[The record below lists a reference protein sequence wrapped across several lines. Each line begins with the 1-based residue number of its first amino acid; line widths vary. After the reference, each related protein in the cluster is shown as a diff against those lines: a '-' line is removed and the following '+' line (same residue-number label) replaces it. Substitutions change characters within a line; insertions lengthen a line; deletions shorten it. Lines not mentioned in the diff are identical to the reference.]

1 MPRVSMPRWTR
12 MAGEE
17 HSARRPLRLL
27 LALLALFALP
37 ACTALRAPDELP
49 EDPAASLQQLHW
61 LAGDWRRLDA
71 PAPSGER
78 WWHDGPLLRGEAWVQ
93 DGKRRLLTER
103 LTIEVDGERLV
114 YRVEFP
120 DPDAPDGVRSRTEFT
135 LAHHLRGRPRRHG
148 GQPLLRRGRATA
160 LPGRALALRP
170 RLPLSAAAPE
180 SEPHA
185 GTRGPLAP

>member
-1 MPRVSMPRWTR
+1 
-12 MAGEE
+12 
-17 HSARRPLRLL
+17 LRLL

-93 DGKRRLLTER
+93 DGKRRLRTER

-135 LAHHLRGRPRRHG
+135 LVELARRAVAFENREHGHPWRITYVDGPAGMEVSLFFDGDEQQPSRVERLRFV
-148 GQPLLRRGRATA
+148 RAS
-160 LPGRALALRP
+160 R
-170 RLPLSAAAPE
+170 
-180 SEPHA
+180 
-185 GTRGPLAP
+185 